1 MGRFQQ
7 GVANERYALVAT
19 PAGAAYLNCIF
30 QQREVSVPPVPK
42 VDQGQVTTAIAAGRS
57 AAHGD
62 DTAAAEETLRL
73 ARLGAPAAVTFL
85 LNVVRAERSATVAQ
99 RVRAACA
106 VLEVGGFLPSE
117 AKSSG
122 AFREPE
128 GTDGGADA
136 GETS

>member
-1 MGRFQQ
+1 M
-7 GVANERYALVAT
+7 
-19 PAGAAYLNCIF
+19 
-30 QQREVSVPPVPK
+30 K

-57 AAHGD
+57 TTRGHDA
-62 DTAAAEETLRL
+62 AAAEETLRL
-73 ARLGAPAAVTFL
+73 ARLGAPDAVTFL

-117 AKSSG
+117 TRSGG
-122 AFREPE
+122 AFHPE